1 MMGDSRVLKTCSNSL
16 SMIMVDNLGSDNLYL
31 APIPPLERHGGG
43 KGRHLGAELGADGGG
58 YLSCLLLL

>member
-1 MMGDSRVLKTCSNSL
+1 MLKTCSNSL
-16 SMIMVDNLGSDNLYL
+16 SMIMVDHLGCDNLYL

-43 KGRHLGAELGADGGG
+43 EGRHLGAELGAVGGG